1 MFWGY
6 VIYFIYL
13 FSKVFDVLYHLT
25 SKVVFFKLIAM
36 KQEKGSYLK
45 FLNLLINDSIFL
57 LNESLMKIPDLEEM
71 EVQLGEEQLKKDMR
85 ENGITINKNMY
96 NIVSLAFEPTY
107 YSLVW
112 SAFLLSSL
120 TYLFVFFCVAKT
132 QTGWVNSGG
141 TLLHDGK

>member
-6 VIYFIYL
+6 VIYSIYL
-13 FSKVFDVLYHLT
+13 FSEVFDVLYHLT

-71 EVQLGEEQLKKDMR
+71 EVQLGEEQLKK
-85 ENGITINKNMY
+85 T
-96 NIVSLAFEPTY
+96 
-107 YSLVW
+107 
-112 SAFLLSSL
+112 
-120 TYLFVFFCVAKT
+120 
-132 QTGWVNSGG
+132 
-141 TLLHDGK
+141 

>member
-6 VIYFIYL
+6 VIYLIYL

-71 EVQLGEEQLKKDMR
+71 EVQLGEEQL
-85 ENGITINKNMY
+85 
-96 NIVSLAFEPTY
+96 
-107 YSLVW
+107 
-112 SAFLLSSL
+112 
-120 TYLFVFFCVAKT
+120 
-132 QTGWVNSGG
+132 
-141 TLLHDGK
+141 